1 MAQKDKTYRNIPKLI
16 GITLLIL
23 ILSSS
28 IISSQSTSA
37 QQIEI
42 SELAISNIHNGIHSD
57 NLGVK
62 MNCIYFAGKYK
73 ILDVSR
79 DLVEQIDISN
89 DEELCQMMVWSLYQ
103 IGDDSCCEELQRV
116 LENHPSDKL
125 KEFCGY
131 LQRIKEYQTA
141 IAGN

>member
-1 MAQKDKTYRNIPKLI
+1 MARKNRTHRNIPNLI

-23 ILSSS
+23 FLSSS
-28 IISSQSTSA
+28 KLSSQSTSF
-37 QQIEI
+37 QQYEI

-57 NLGVK
+57 NLGVEI
-62 MNCIYFAGKYK
+62 NCIYFAGKYK

-103 IGDDSCCEELQRV
+103 IGNDSCSEEVQRV
-116 LENHPSDKL
+116 LGIIDRISLKNYVLTYIRLKSIKL
-125 KEFCGY
+125 P
-131 LQRIKEYQTA
+131 
-141 IAGN
+141 

>member
-1 MAQKDKTYRNIPKLI
+1 MARKNRTHRNIPNLI

-23 ILSSS
+23 FLSSS
-28 IISSQSTSA
+28 KLSSQSTSF
-37 QQIEI
+37 QQYEI

-103 IGDDSCCEELQRV
+103 IGNDSCCEELQRV
-116 LENHPSDKL
+116 LKNHPSDKL
-125 KEFCGY
+125 KELCAY
-131 LQRIKEYQTA
+131 LHRIKEYQTA